1 MKITDLQVDGFGVWK
16 GLDVESLSSEMTIF
30 HGYNEAGKTTL
41 MQFVRSMMFGFSAR
55 RLKKYTPPVYGG
67 LAGGSIEI
75 KTPNGGWNIVRHVD
89 PNRHS
94 DPIGDLTVTDE
105 HDGSVHG
112 SAQLASLMADVDESI
127 FNNVFAIGLR
137 EIQEL
142 GSLNNTAASD
152 YLYRLT
158 SGMDRVSLIE
168 VIRDLQARREAI
180 WSGNSKTE
188 SRLAL
193 LSDRRQKLLR
203 EIDQLKQNAKRWS
216 RIASET
222 TDVNHQLEDLR
233 TKLRKTERESRRIEI
248 AIQIAERWQSRGVIS
263 EQISAYSK
271 LPDERDVSIAKL
283 DEVNEKIAT
292 QKSRID
298 QIRTQR
304 KTIKSE
310 AMALP
315 INRHLWSQKSRIE
328 AISEHAPW
336 VQSLERQTQ
345 NIHDEINRI
354 EKTLVNEVNSLG
366 PKLKLRAAD
375 VREIGNAGFR
385 QLETVGDRLVEG
397 RESLQSATQEVEKRQ
412 FDLGQ
417 HNQRLNKSR
426 SELGVSD
433 SLEET
438 STYVNRLKRRVE
450 LGDKIDK
457 LNRTRSSLER
467 EIDSVVAE
475 QVLPVEKLA
484 VIGGVFILGFI
495 LIGLGIFGDMF
506 GAETVGETGRNSG
519 LLMLFL
525 GAGALALS
533 LGIKYHWEKMA
544 KEQLDDF
551 RHQMDI
557 IRQQLKRAKL
567 ERDEVEKQ
575 LPAQSIAQHELELE
589 TAQTKLNRLTDLVPL
604 EHRVENT
611 KMSMES
617 AHRNVQVGQRELET
631 LEKNW
636 RTALRTAGLPEAL
649 EPEQLKEI
657 ISRSDRITGHNTRL
671 EQLRIE
677 LQSKQKEI
685 STIQQR
691 IDNTLHE
698 TGLPFYQNQNQNQN
712 LTQSHNLSPS
722 RTQAHGINPIP
733 GQSQLDSNLAHN
745 LDSNLTHNLD
755 PTQDRNRDRDR
766 NRNSSR
772 DRNKNRNRKRNQK
785 NQTQYQTDHL
795 DQNIDTYRDPTRD
808 QYQDHTHT
816 QSQYPTQTGLSDR
829 LGMIT
834 RAISEQRVHV
844 AARKELASRYK
855 SLRTRLNKA
864 KRELDRQL
872 GIKQRLLAKIGAESE
887 EDYRRISSQHSQR
900 RKLEKKRNELDDQ
913 IRLAIGKQFDH
924 KDMQEVFTNYGSGG
938 LEKRWE
944 TLQADVEL
952 DREEQNRLMQLRGQ
966 LMQEVKSLGDDSRL
980 DEVRLELNSIE
991 TEMGQL
997 KLKWQELAAGSQ
1009 MLEMIR
1015 ETYESKRQP
1024 ETLREASNYLEKLSD
1039 GRYVRIW
1046 TRMTGEELLVD
1057 NAHDETIAVENLS
1070 RGTRE
1075 AVFLSL
1081 RLALVGAY
1089 ARRGAVV
1096 PMVLDDVLVNFDGQR
1111 ARNAA
1116 EVLYEFSRNG
1126 YQIMMFTCHDHIRD
1140 MFRDLGADVRV
1151 LPSHKEVFESQAR
1164 PSQFDE
1170 GPRIERRVPQNIP
1183 ARPLVAVEPVR
1194 AKPVTDMS
1202 PYSIPVEYI
1211 APASR
1216 LNLEANGYDEALA
1229 FELSAVES
1237 DQLQEQRLRHELVY
1251 ISPLHSEREILL
1263 GGNDPI
1269 WWQRDAVTR

>member
-41 MQFVRSMMFGFSAR
+41 MQFVRSMMFGFSTG
-55 RLKKYTPPVYGG
+55 RLNKYTPPVYGG
-67 LAGGSIEI
+67 LAGGVMEI
-75 KTPNGGWNIVRHVD
+75 KTPGGGWSISRHVD

-94 DPIGDLTVTDE
+94 DPIGDLSVTDE

-142 GSLNNTAASD
+142 GSLNSTAASE

-158 SGMDRVSLIE
+158 SGLDRVSLID
-168 VIRDLQARREAI
+168 VIRDLHARREKI
-180 WSGNSKTE
+180 WSGNSKVD
-188 SRLAL
+188 SRLSV

-222 TDVNHQLEDLR
+222 TDVNHQLEDLKE
-233 TKLRKTERESRRIEI
+233 KLRNTEKESRRIEI
-248 AIQIAERWQSRGVIS
+248 AIQIAERWQSRTVVRD
-263 EQISAYSK
+263 QIAAYDK
-271 LPDERDVSIAKL
+271 LPDERDVSITAL
-283 DEVNEKIAT
+283 DEVNEKIAQ
-292 QKSRID
+292 QKERIE

-304 KTIKSE
+304 KTIKTE

-336 VQSLERQTQ
+336 VQSLERQTE
-345 NIHDEINRI
+345 NIRQEIGRI
-354 EKTLVNEVNSLG
+354 EKTLVNEVSSLG
-366 PKLKLRAAD
+366 PKLKFRASD
-375 VREIGNAGFR
+375 VRDIGGATFR
-385 QLETVGDRLVEG
+385 QLESVGDKLFDT
-397 RESLQSATQEVEKRQ
+397 REELEEATQLVEKRQ

-426 SELGVSD
+426 TELGVSE

-438 STYVNRLKRRVE
+438 STHVNRLKRRVE
-450 LGDKIDK
+450 LGEKIEK
-457 LNRTRSSLER
+457 LNRSRSSLER

-475 QVLPVEKLA
+475 QVLPVEKLS
-484 VIGGVFILGFI
+484 VIGGVFMLGFI
-495 LIGLGIFGDMF
+495 LIGLGIFGDFF
-506 GAETVGETGRNSG
+506 GSDSVGETGRHSG

-525 GAGALALS
+525 GAGALAIS

-551 RHQMDI
+551 RHQIDI
-557 IRQQLKRAKL
+557 VRQQLKRAKL
-567 ERDEVEKQ
+567 ERDEVEKH
-575 LPAQSIAQHELELE
+575 LPAQSIAQYEIELE
-589 TAQTKLNRLTDLVPL
+589 TATNKLNRLNDLVPL
-604 EHRVENT
+604 QHHVENT
-611 KMSMES
+611 KMSMEE
-617 AHRNVQVGQRELET
+617 AHRNVQVKTRELENA
-631 LEKNW
+631 EKNW
-636 RTALRTAGLPEAL
+636 RNALKTAGLPELL

-657 ISRSDRITGHNTRL
+657 INRSDRITDYNSRL
-671 EQLRIE
+671 EQLRTE
-677 LQSKQKEI
+677 LEGKQKEI
-685 STIQQR
+685 ATIQHR
-691 IDNTLHE
+691 IDSTLHE
-698 TGLPFYQNQNQNQN
+698 TGLPIA
-712 LTQSHNLSPS
+712 
-722 RTQAHGINPIP
+722 QA
-733 GQSQLDSNLAHN
+733 
-745 LDSNLTHNLD
+745 
-755 PTQDRNRDRDR
+755 
-766 NRNSSR
+766 
-772 DRNKNRNRKRNQK
+772 
-785 NQTQYQTDHL
+785 
-795 DQNIDTYRDPTRD
+795 
-808 QYQDHTHT
+808 
-816 QSQYPTQTGLSDR
+816 GLSER
-829 LGMIT
+829 LSIIS

-844 AARKELASRYK
+844 NSRKELAGRYK
-855 SLRTRLNKA
+855 SLRNRLNKI

-887 EDYRRISSQHSQR
+887 EDYRRVYAQHVQR
-900 RKLEKKRNELDDQ
+900 RKLEKKKNELDEQ
-913 IRLAIGKQFDH
+913 IRLAIGKQFEH
-924 KDMQEVFTNYGSGG
+924 KDFQEVFTTYGAGG

-944 TLQADVEL
+944 TLQAEVEL
-952 DREEQNRLMQLRGQ
+952 DREEQNRLLQLRGE
-966 LMQEVKSLGDDSRL
+966 LMQEVKALGDDARL
-980 DEVRLELNSIE
+980 DEVRLELNAIE

-997 KLKWQELAAGSQ
+997 RLKWQELAASSQ

-1015 ETYESKRQP
+1015 ESYESKRQP

-1039 GRYVRIW
+1039 GRYTRIW

-1057 NAHDETIAVENLS
+1057 NSKGETIAVENLS

-1075 AVFLSL
+1075 AVFLGL

-1089 ARRGAVV
+1089 ARRGALV

-1126 YQIMMFTCHDHIRD
+1126 YQILMFTCHDHIRD
-1140 MFRDLGADVRV
+1140 MFGSLGADVRI
-1151 LPSHKEVFESQAR
+1151 LPAHRDVYESQAKPAQHDR
-1164 PSQFDE
+1164 AFDR
-1170 GPRIERRVPQNIP
+1170 GQRIEFDTTRPAPLQRKPIEPAFAVADVGQN
-1183 ARPLVAVEPVR
+1183 
-1194 AKPVTDMS
+1194 
-1202 PYSIPVEYI
+1202 SIPVEYV
-1211 APASR
+1211 APVSR
-1216 LNLEANGYDEALA
+1216 LNLQADGYDEALA
-1229 FELSAVES
+1229 YELSAIES

-1251 ISPLHSEREILL
+1251 ISPQHSEREILL

-1269 WWQRDAVTR
+1269 WWQRDALAR